1 MKNRKMGKGILVVG
15 LVLYGAM
22 DVVAQS
28 VTYSHDAAKM
38 NQITVGEIGSGSLTP
53 GLYYQALHKSYSKSA
68 ASKNKLSYRT
78 LAGVNLYNQ
87 VDEAEALDSAMVARA
102 KIEALNVADRSGGAL
117 DVAWAAEGGKITDK
131 MGDFGR
137 NINRILQTGGNGD
150 DQSYWKGHYQMR
162 HKSHAG
168 RLYAQ
173 CPAQETIPAH
183 LYGCGKEERRTYP
196 LPRPAIQRTQD
207 LGTACC
213 HQSNRKPESA
223 SSGCRHGAVAFCRMD
238 YRGWQGMKK
247 EREKEF
253 INSINNDKHESSKPS
268 VQSSA
273 IRGDLYR
280 STGRRESVVQG

>member
-87 VDEAEALDSAMVARA
+87 VDEAEALDSAMVARE

-150 DQSYWKGHYQMR
+150 DQSYWKEHYQMF
-162 HKSHAG
+162 
-168 RLYAQ
+168 Q
-173 CPAQETIPAH
+173 C
-183 LYGCGKEERRTYP
+183 
-196 LPRPAIQRTQD
+196 AIRATQD
-207 LGTACC
+207 AYMP
-213 HQSNRKPESA
+213 KPSA
-223 SSGCRHGAVAFCRMD
+223 RNNTCASIRMWQGRTKNLSATSSGYPTHARPQNCLLPPI
-238 YRGWQGMKK
+238 K
-247 EREKEF
+247 
-253 INSINNDKHESSKPS
+253 
-268 VQSSA
+268 
-273 IRGDLYR
+273 
-280 STGRRESVVQG
+280 